1 MTPGHWCS
9 LAKRACGWSSPR
21 CLPALSAGNTVV
33 TEPSAK
39 AGILNCHFQQ
49 QCSASDGALPALLVS
64 LDALPVT
71 GSRFSFDNISPADVA
86 STLRGLASWKSC
98 GSDGLTNMLL
108 KLSADDVSFPLSA
121 IFQSVIGCGDLSR
134 QLEGRDCFTGV
145 QRRQGSI
152 IA

>member
-1 MTPGHWCS
+1 MLVAYRKVRNLFVAELRAAEKRYFRDLGSRLASPGMTPQHWWS
-9 LAKRACGWSSPR
+9 LAKRACGWSTPR

-33 TEPSAK
+33 MEPSAK

-86 STLRGLASWKSC
+86 STLRGLASWKAV
-98 GSDGLTNMLL
+98 DQT
-108 KLSADDVSFPLSA
+108 A
-121 IFQSVIGCGDLSR
+121 
-134 QLEGRDCFTGV
+134 
-145 QRRQGSI
+145 
-152 IA
+152 